1 MAGRFTGVLLL
12 LQLATVSRNTPVL
25 QYPAPHSG
33 HLNNNAVQLQLQQ
46 ALLQAE
52 GTSTRTLNAVQPSP
66 QTLTHD
72 TGEVTVSSRALHS
85 VLYYDQGSSCALC
98 DPRHVR
104 DAEEWRMAAEQGSAW
119 GQTHLGYCYI
129 AGELR
134 RAGCVTLS

>member
-1 MAGRFTGVLLL
+1 MGTQQSKMAGRFTGVLLL
-12 LQLATVSRNTPVL
+12 LQLATVSGNTPVL

-72 TGEVTVSSRALHS
+72 TGE
-85 VLYYDQGSSCALC
+85 GSSCALC

-129 AGELR
+129 AGRGVRQNVSL
-134 RAGCVTLS
+134 GFL